1 MAAGAYILGCAGPTL
16 SGPEAAFFREADPW
30 GFILFQRNIQTP
42 DQTRALTRALR
53 EAVGRDAPILIDQ
66 EGGRVQRMW
75 GPAWRVWHPALD
87 QAGDSPVELAAEG
100 MALRT
105 RLIAHELRAIGI
117 DVNCTPLGDI
127 ASGETHPVLLNRC
140 YGREPDRVIAIARAV
155 AEAQEECGVLPIL
168 KHIPGHGSTGAD
180 SHVALPRVEKPRA
193 ALEAWD
199 FTPFRALADLPMGM
213 TAHVVYTDIDPT
225 APATISPDMIALVR
239 GEIGFDGLLM
249 TDDLSMEA
257 LGGTVAERSGAAL
270 AAGCDLI
277 LHCNGEMAEM
287 VAVAGAAGRLS
298 AAAQPRAEAALAR
311 RRAPAAIDIPAT
323 EAKLEALLQGAVYA

>member
-30 GFILFQRNIQTP
+30 GFILFQRNIETP
-42 DQTRALTRALR
+42 EQTRALTSALR
-53 EAVGRDAPILIDQ
+53 ETVGREAPILIDQ

-75 GPAWRVWHPALD
+75 GPTWRVWHPALD
-87 QAGDSPVELAAEG
+87 QIGDMPVELAAEG

-105 RLIAHELRAIGI
+105 RLISHELLALGI
-117 DVNCTPLGDI
+117 DVNCTPLGDV
-127 ASGETHPVLLNRC
+127 ASDETHPVLLNRC

-168 KHIPGHGSTGAD
+168 KHIPGHGSTVAD
-180 SHVALPRVEKPRA
+180 SHVALPRVDKPRA

-199 FTPFRALADLPMGM
+199 FTPFRALSDLPMGM
-213 TAHVVYTDIDPT
+213 TAHVVYSDIDPV
-225 APATISPDMIALVR
+225 AATISPKMIALIR
-239 GEIGFDGLLM
+239 EDIGFDGLLM

-257 LGGTVAERSGAAL
+257 LGGTPAERTGAAL

-287 VAVAGAAGRLS
+287 EAVAGAAGRLT
-298 AAAQPRAEAALAR
+298 AQALPRAEAALAR
-311 RRAPAAIDIPAT
+311 RRTPTEIDIAAT
-323 EAKLEALLQGAVYA
+323 EAKLKALLQGEVYA

>member
-30 GFILFQRNIQTP
+30 GFILFQRNIETP
-42 DQTRALTRALR
+42 EQTRALTSALR
-53 EAVGRDAPILIDQ
+53 ETVGREAPILIDQ

-75 GPAWRVWHPALD
+75 GPTWRVWHPALD
-87 QAGDSPVELAAEG
+87 QIGDMPVELAAEG

-105 RLIAHELRAIGI
+105 RLISHELLALGI
-117 DVNCTPLGDI
+117 DVNCTPLGDV
-127 ASGETHPVLLNRC
+127 ASDETHPVLLNRC

-180 SHVALPRVEKPRA
+180 SHVALPRVDKPRA

-199 FTPFRALADLPMGM
+199 FTPFRALSDLPMGM
-213 TAHVVYTDIDPT
+213 TAHVVYSDIDPV
-225 APATISPDMIALVR
+225 AATISPKMIALIR
-239 GEIGFDGLLM
+239 EDIGFDGLLM

-257 LGGTVAERSGAAL
+257 LGGTPAERTGAAL

-287 VAVAGAAGRLS
+287 EAVAGAAGRLT
-298 AAAQPRAEAALAR
+298 AQALPRAEAALAR
-311 RRAPAAIDIPAT
+311 RRTPTEIDIAAT
-323 EAKLEALLQGAVYA
+323 EAKLKALLQGEVYA

>member
-30 GFILFQRNIQTP
+30 GFILFQRNIETP
-42 DQTRALTRALR
+42 EQTRALTSALR
-53 EAVGRDAPILIDQ
+53 ETVGREAPILIDQ

-75 GPAWRVWHPALD
+75 GPTWRVWHPALD
-87 QAGDSPVELAAEG
+87 QIGDMPVELAAEG

-105 RLIAHELRAIGI
+105 RLISHELLALGI
-117 DVNCTPLGDI
+117 DVNCTPLGDV
-127 ASGETHPVLLNRC
+127 ASDETHPVLLNRC

-168 KHIPGHGSTGAD
+168 KHIPGHGSTVAD
-180 SHVALPRVEKPRA
+180 SHVALPRVDKPRA

-199 FTPFRALADLPMGM
+199 FTPFRALSDLPMGM
-213 TAHVVYTDIDPT
+213 TAHVVYSDIDPV
-225 APATISPDMIALVR
+225 AATISPKMIALIR
-239 GEIGFDGLLM
+239 EDIGFDGLLM

-257 LGGTVAERSGAAL
+257 LGGTPAERTGAAL

-287 VAVAGAAGRLS
+287 EAVAGAAGRLT
-298 AAAQPRAEAALAR
+298 AQALPRAEAALAR
-311 RRAPAAIDIPAT
+311 RRTPTEIDIAAT
-323 EAKLEALLQGAVYA
+323 EAKLRALLQGEVYA